1 MGQPDGKIYKVIEEI
16 VREAQRIHETLD
28 LLTTELLQAWR
39 CYHIVNEIQQAYAN
53 KRINCVYYFLVTT
66 RVSCE
71 NSVVLILTNLLSENK
86 RYKTANVV
94 YLLRIFESLA
104 CKTMKFTGITDP
116 KSVAGISRT
125 SALTL
130 RMLDQNL
137 LQHVSQDK
145 ERLES
150 LGPVIEKLKS
160 YRNTVVA
167 HLDRKL
173 VNNPVSLLSAPLLHQ
188 DEIEAAF
195 DFLFSLIRRYP
206 WYLGYEV
213 WFKGHSESLV
223 EDFEYLVGL
232 IEEDNKRPITP

>member
-1 MGQPDGKIYKVIEEI
+1 MDQLNGKIHKVIEEI
-16 VREAQRIHETLD
+16 VGEAQRVHETLD

-53 KRINCVYYFLVTT
+53 KRINCVYYLLVTT

-71 NSVVLILTNLLSENK
+71 KSVVLILTNLLSENK
-86 RYKTANVV
+86 RYKTANVI
-94 YLLRIFESLA
+94 YLLRAFESLA
-104 CKTMKFTGITDP
+104 CKAMKFTGVIDP
-116 KSVAGISRT
+116 KSVADVSRT

-130 RMLDQNL
+130 RMLDQSL

-145 ERLES
+145 ERLEA
-150 LGPVIEKLKS
+150 LEPVIEKLKS

-173 VNNPVSLLSAPLLHQ
+173 VNDPVSLLSVPPLHR

-195 DFLFSLIRRYP
+195 DFLFGLIRRYS

-213 WFKGHSESLV
+213 WFQNHSKSLA
-223 EDFEYLVGL
+223 EDFEYLVSL
-232 IEEDNKRPITP
+232 IEEDDRRPVTS